1 MLKLKKRGEYWHV
14 NGTFTTSKGSI
25 KVRESTGT
33 SSKKDAEAYLNH
45 KLEQLKNH
53 VEGISDITFYEASL
67 AYINEKQS
75 IHENDAQRIGLLN
88 DFFAKQYLSRITGSS
103 FSDFVTNSR
112 QT

>member
-14 NGTFTTSKGSI
+14 AGTFTTPKGSI
-25 KVRESTGT
+25 TIRESTGT

-53 VEGISDITFYEASL
+53 ADGISDITFYEASL

-88 DFFAKQYLSRITGSS
+88 DFFPNNIFQR
-103 FSDFVTNSR
+103 
-112 QT
+112 